1 MYVLREESRYSVMD
15 EHDIINTGPATHPAP
30 LPSESPESATL
41 SASRESVETLLAS
54 AGRKIDGVGGFD
66 IEIRP
71 DRTRDDIFNNRPG
84 AQLRD
89 KILNLPESPG
99 VYMYLDRR
107 GKVIYVGKAKRL
119 KRRVSSYFNRR
130 HDSTRT
136 NLLVRN
142 IVDMR
147 FIVVATE
154 EDALHLENAMIK
166 HYQPHYNVLL
176 KDDKSYPWIV
186 VTRELYPRIFM
197 TRERG
202 IDGRYYGPYSNLQSA
217 KLVLD
222 LIRDTY
228 PLRSCRH
235 ALDEKSIA
243 RGKFR
248 LCLDYHIGKCG
259 GACRA
264 LISPEQYGEYIKR
277 VRQILNGETVELE
290 RMLREEM
297 ERLSE
302 DWKFEEAQAVKEKY
316 EILRNYNA
324 KSIVG
329 ETSAPDADIFAY
341 VEGDGRAYVNF
352 MHTHRGAVTQS
363 LNLEYVLR
371 RNETS
376 REEILSMAIAEVM
389 QRFGRTFG
397 EITVPF
403 LPDVEFGNVRFCVP
417 QRGEKRRALDVSLKN
432 AAQYMKDR
440 EKEAALL
447 NPDRGADRLM
457 ERMKSDFRLNA
468 EPRHIECFDNSNIQG
483 TNPVASCVVFRNGRP
498 ARRDYRHFNIR
509 TVVGADD
516 FASMK
521 EVLHRRYTRMM
532 SEGQPLPQLVVVDG
546 GKGQL
551 SAAVEAF
558 DEMGIRGDVAL
569 VGIAKRLEEIYFPG
583 DTLPLYLDKKSPS
596 LRVIQDLRDE
606 AHRFGITHHR
616 NRRSKSQ
623 TVSALDGIKGIGEA
637 TASRLMKHF
646 RSLKRVREASVD
658 EIASVVGKSKAAIL
672 AEALKTPPSAATASR
687 EAYFDKNSDS

>member
-1 MYVLREESRYSVMD
+1 MEEK
-15 EHDIINTGPATHPAP
+15 IAANKAA
-30 LPSESPESATL
+30 A
-41 SASRESVETLLAS
+41 LLAS
-54 AGRKIDGVGGFD
+54 AGRQINEEGGFD
-66 IEIRP
+66 IEIKL
-71 DRTRDDIFNNRPG
+71 DRTRDDITHNRPG
-84 AQLRD
+84 EQLRK

-166 HYQPHYNVLL
+166 QYQPHYNVLL

-186 VTRELYPRIFM
+186 VTKELYPRVFM
-197 TRERG
+197 TREKG
-202 IDGRYYGPYSNLQSA
+202 IEGRYYGPYSNVQAA
-217 KLVLD
+217 KTLLD

-235 ALDEKSIA
+235 ALDEKNIVRNKYS
-243 RGKFR
+243 

-264 LISPEQYGEYIKR
+264 LISPEEYGEYIKR
-277 VRQILNGETVELE
+277 VRQILNGETVALE
-290 RMLREEM
+290 RMLLAEM
-297 ERLSE
+297 ETLSE
-302 DWKFEEAQAVKEKY
+302 NWKFEEAQAVKEKY
-316 EILRNYNA
+316 ESVKKYNA

-329 ETSAPDADIFAY
+329 ETETPDVDLLAY
-341 VEGDGRAYVNF
+341 VESDDRAYVNF
-352 MHTHRGAVTQS
+352 MHVHHGAVTQS
-363 LNLEYVLR
+363 LNLEYVR
-371 RNETS
+371 RKNESTK
-376 REEILSMAIAEVM
+376 EELLSMAMAEIM
-389 QRFGRTFG
+389 HRFERNF
-397 EITVPF
+397 EEVLVPF
-403 LPDVEFGNVRFCVP
+403 EPDVEFEGVKFIVP
-417 QRGEKRRALDVSLKN
+417 KRGEKRRALEVGIKN
-432 AAQYMKDR
+432 ATQYMKDR

-447 NPDRGADRLM
+447 NPDRATDKLM
-457 ERMKSDFRLNA
+457 ERMKSDFRLNS

-483 TNPVASCVVFRNGRP
+483 TNPVSSCVVFRNGKP
-498 ARRDYRHFNIR
+498 AKRDYRHFNIK
-509 TVVGADD
+509 TVVGAND

-532 SEGQPLPQLVVVDG
+532 AEGQPLPQMVVVDG

-596 LRVIQDLRDE
+596 LRVIQALRDE

-623 TVSALDGIKGIGEA
+623 TLSRLDGIKGIGPA
-637 TASRLMKHF
+637 TAAKLMKHF
-646 RSLKRVREASVD
+646 KSLKKVKEADPS
-658 EIASVVGKSKAAIL
+658 EIESIIGKAKTKTLLEAL
-672 AEALKTPPSAATASR
+672 AE
-687 EAYFDKNSDS
+687 N